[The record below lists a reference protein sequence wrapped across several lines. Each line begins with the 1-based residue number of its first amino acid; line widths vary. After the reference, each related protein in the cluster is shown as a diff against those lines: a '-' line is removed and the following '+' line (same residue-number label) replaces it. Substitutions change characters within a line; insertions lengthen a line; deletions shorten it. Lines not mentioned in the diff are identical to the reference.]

1 MFKKACDDDDGMDD
15 FALITLAGYDT
26 LYW

>member
-1 MFKKACDDDDGMDD
+1 MFKKARDDDDGVDD

>member
-15 FALITLAGYDT
+15 IALITLAGYDT